1 MPYMLSIARR
11 FTVVKPLALR
21 DARWYILAIQPVVVY
36 KRRMSKAM
44 VNFRMPDNFVEIL
57 DRLAEKH
64 HRTRTAEVIA
74 LIEEAGNKEFP
85 DLTEAPPKR
94 RK

>member
-1 MPYMLSIARR
+1 
-11 FTVVKPLALR
+11 
-21 DARWYILAIQPVVVY
+21 
-36 KRRMSKAM
+36 M